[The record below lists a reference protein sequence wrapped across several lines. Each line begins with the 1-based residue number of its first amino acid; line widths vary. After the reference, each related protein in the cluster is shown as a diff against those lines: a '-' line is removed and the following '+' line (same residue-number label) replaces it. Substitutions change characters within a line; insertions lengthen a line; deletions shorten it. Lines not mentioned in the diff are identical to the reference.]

1 MSQKTTQI
9 GIIFDLDGTLLDS
22 SDFFLRDIPKK
33 IADYYG
39 VDFSPLKQ
47 EKLASLFF
55 DVFSGQKGAGK
66 FLVVKVMWD
75 VAKNFGIPFYKRF
88 KFLKITH
95 NIYHQG
101 LSDIPL
107 IKNVENTLN
116 ILSEKYDIK
125 MGINTTGTYA
135 EVLERFKGRMEFLD
149 RFSDSSIIT
158 RDRVKNLKPS
168 SEGILKLSNKWGIPP
183 NHLIMVGDMD
193 SDIGAG
199 KNAGSITIGVTSGF
213 FTLDMMEKL
222 SPDFIFTDVNQ
233 IPENME
239 KILKKMDYN

>member
-1 MSQKTTQI
+1 MSQSNKQI

-22 SDFFLRDIPKK
+22 SSFFLEDIPKK
-33 IADYYG
+33 IVEYYK
-39 VDFSPLKQ
+39 VEYSPLKQ
-47 EKLASLFF
+47 KKIASLFF
-55 DVFSGQKGAGK
+55 DVFGGQKGGGK
-66 FLVVKVMWD
+66 FLVVKVMWN
-75 VAKNFGIPFYKRF
+75 VAKKFGVPFHKRF

-95 NIYHQG
+95 DIYHQG
-101 LSDIPL
+101 LSEIPL

-116 ILSEKYDIK
+116 ILSEKYDVI

-135 EVLERFKGRMEFLD
+135 EVLERFKGRMEFLE
-149 RFSDSSIIT
+149 RFSDNIIT

-168 SEGILKLSNKWGIPP
+168 PEGIFNLSKKWDIPI
-183 NHLIMVGDMD
+183 NRIIMVGDMD

-213 FTLDMMEKL
+213 FTVEMMEKVNPDYIL
-222 SPDFIFTDVNQ
+222 SDVTQ

-239 KILKKMDYN
+239 KILKKML